1 MTQID
6 KTLNKLR
13 DIFHLEIR
21 APFSLR
27 VGEQVY
33 EFQCL
38 IEGYGDKQG
47 MVIDKEWEKI
57 APIKKELVALGFGYS
72 CFDIETAEVG
82 GFQEIL
88 DDWGKSN
95 A

>member
-1 MTQID
+1 MKQID
-6 KTLNKLR
+6 KTLSKLR
-13 DIFHLEIR
+13 DMFRLEIC
-21 APFSLR
+21 APFSL
-27 VGEQVY
+27 QVDEKIY

-38 IEGYGDKQG
+38 IKGYGSKQG
-47 MVIDKEWEKI
+47 MVIDKQWEKI
-57 APIKKELVALGFGYS
+57 APIQKALGAMGFGYS
-72 CFDIETAEVG
+72 CYDIETAEVE